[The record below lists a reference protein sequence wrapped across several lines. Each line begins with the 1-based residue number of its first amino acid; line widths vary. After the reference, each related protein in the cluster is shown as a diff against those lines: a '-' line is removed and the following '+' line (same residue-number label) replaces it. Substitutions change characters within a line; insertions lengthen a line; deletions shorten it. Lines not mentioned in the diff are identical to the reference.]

1 MIVLATELLLVR
13 HAPSHPAG
21 KLYGRTDVA
30 ADVTGQAE
38 MVALRQA
45 AGPVDRWISSPARRC
60 RQTLTAIWG
69 DTTQTTEDAR
79 LWEQDFGEWDG
90 LNLADVPDIGEL
102 SPEQLA
108 EHRPPGGES
117 FRDVCARLQPA
128 LLDWVAHVGDGRLA
142 IVAHAG
148 VVRAA
153 LALAFKSDDRDC
165 QARALS
171 FAVDPLSLTHLRVH
185 APGTLSIAC
194 TNWRMGRVRG

>member
-1 MIVLATELLLVR
+1 MIVLVTELLLVR
-13 HAPSHPAG
+13 HAPAQPAG

-45 AGPVDRWISSPARRC
+45 AGPVDRWISSPAVRC
-60 RQTLTAIWG
+60 RQTLRAIWG
-69 DTTQTTEDAR
+69 DATQTTEDAR

-90 LNLADVPDIGEL
+90 LSLANVPDIGEL
-102 SPEQLA
+102 SSEQLA

-117 FRDVCARLQPA
+117 FQDVCARVQPA
-128 LLDWVAHVGDGRLA
+128 LLEWVARSSDERLA
-142 IVAHAG
+142 VVAHAG
-148 VVRAA
+148 VIRAA
-153 LALAFKSDDRDC
+153 LALVFKSDDRDC

-185 APGTLSIAC
+185 ASDTISIAC
-194 TNWRMGRVRG
+194 TNWRMGRVRR